1 LKRLSALVLA
11 GLLASC
17 ARPPQAP
24 LPPSEDYVYPAPQ
37 RQEASAEQAR
47 RLEAAWRKVLAGQT
61 RDAEAS
67 YRKVLAERPGSIP
80 AEVGLAYAHLRA
92 GRAADASEG
101 FASVLA
107 KRPDDF
113 PALVGAASAQTR
125 LANPEGTL
133 AYLRRAQAARPDDPG
148 VRKRLADVKLQVTER
163 RVATA
168 RSLVGGGRPAEAIE
182 EYRKAL
188 DVAPELG
195 ALRLELADLLRRQG
209 DVTGAT
215 ATLAADPLGDR
226 QVLLRLG
233 EVLVE
238 QDDLAAALDVYRRML
253 TRDPRD
259 AEAQRRAVET
269 REAMELAGMP
279 EEYKRIP
286 STTRIT
292 RADLAALLSV
302 KVTALARVPGGE
314 PEVAVDVSGSWA
326 RAHILKTLSLDILT
340 VYPNHT
346 FQPGATVRR
355 GDLAR
360 AVARVLDLLRWPAGR
375 SLDVTDMTRNNLF
388 YDAAVRSVAAGLM
401 DLTPAGAFEPW
412 RPVSGREAVDVIEA
426 LTRLVGP

>member
-1 LKRLSALVLA
+1 LRRLSALVLA

-37 RQEASAEQAR
+37 GQEASAEQAR
-47 RLEAAWRKVLAGQT
+47 RLEATWRKVLAGQT

-67 YRKVLAERPGSIP
+67 YRKVLAERPGCIP

-107 KRPDDF
+107 RRPDDF

-133 AYLRRAQAARPDDPG
+133 AYLRRAQAARPDDPR

-168 RSLVGGGRPAEAIE
+168 RSLAGDGRPGEAIE

-188 DVAPELG
+188 DAAPELG

-209 DVTGAT
+209 DVAGAT
-215 ATLAADPLGDR
+215 ATLAADPVGDR

-238 QDDLAAALDVYRRML
+238 QDDLAGALEVYRRML

-259 AEAQRRAVET
+259 AEAQRRAMEI

-302 KVTALARVPGGE
+302 KVTALARIAGGE

-326 RAHILKTLSLDILT
+326 RAHILKALSLDILT

-360 AVARVLDLLRWPAGR
+360 AVARVLDLLKWPADR

-388 YDAAVRSVAAGLM
+388 YDSAVRSVAAGLM